1 MKIFAI
7 LSFSLFLRLAVMGQE
22 FMQSAGVAFSI
33 MNTQIS
39 NQYEKY
45 SSTLEFANLT
55 YFPRYIFIESKNT
68 SFSGGIPIGVGLGF
82 ASSGAGG
89 SDGVYWGIDLPAVFD
104 YNIGRRSTS
113 NNDSKFGTYFGA
125 GFGYAFTNWSD
136 GSSAQHVNS
145 YGPLIRSGIR
155 FGVGDEQHPDWAL
168 SIGISFKY
176 GLEAQNYKTYGISVM
191 IDF

>member
-1 MKIFAI
+1 MKILSI
-7 LSFSLFLRLAVMGQE
+7 LTLSFLLHPAVRGQE

-33 MNTQIS
+33 MNTQIT

-55 YFPRYIFIESKNT
+55 YFPRYIFTESENS
-68 SFSGGIPIGVGLGF
+68 SFSGGIPIGLGLGF
-82 ASSGAGG
+82 ASSAAGG
-89 SDGVYWGIDLPAVFD
+89 NDGVYWGLDLPAVFD

-113 NNDSKFGTYFGA
+113 SNDSKFGTYFGA
-125 GFGYAFTNWSD
+125 GFGYTFTNWSD
-136 GSSAQHVNS
+136 GSSTQHVNS
-145 YGPLIRSGIR
+145 YGPIIRTGIR

-168 SIGISFKY
+168 SIGLSFKY
-176 GLEAQNYKTYGISVM
+176 GLEVENYKTYGISVM